1 MDADLGED
9 GCRPDDPFYDYLLL
23 PYLPPRPAAGK
34 LKSSDLLMESFAL
47 MDVAEEGRRVVEA
60 LIGELGPFRTVW
72 GIKNGLERKDLS
84 WELYVYRRDGG
95 RGEPTLD
102 GVLRALRPH
111 LAAPA
116 RPRLPHRWEL
126 FSLELDA
133 AGLAAG
139 RAGEIDVYVGMR
151 AYRADGEGLELK
163 NCYMFDDPG
172 LRLDRILERLLAA
185 VHAPRDGAE
194 MDRLL
199 PPRLLEGCPRVCVAN
214 KRRADGLYFSHLRLE
229 QLLFFFETH
238 GWPAEVREWVER
250 HAGRFDHLL
259 WDAGYDF
266 RQDSSGIRF
275 LRSGFYGFL

>member
-1 MDADLGED
+1 MDGE
-9 GCRPDDPFYDYLLL
+9 PFFDYLLL
-23 PYLPPRPAAGK
+23 PYTPLGPAEGK
-34 LKSSDLLMESFAL
+34 LKSADLLLESFAL
-47 MDVAEEGRRVVEA
+47 MGVAEEGRRVAEA
-60 LIGELGPFRTVW
+60 MTAELGPGRTVW
-72 GIKNGLERKDLS
+72 GIKHGLEEHGLEERALS

-111 LAAPA
+111 LAIPAASA

-163 NCYMFDDPG
+163 NCYMFEDPG
-172 LRLDRILERLLAA
+172 LRLDRVLERLLAA
-185 VHAPRDGAE
+185 VHAPRDGE
-194 MDRLL
+194 EIGRLL

-214 KRRADGLYFSHLRLE
+214 KRRADGLYFSHLRLD
-229 QLLFFFETH
+229 QLRFFFDTH
-238 GWPAEVREWVER
+238 GWPAELRSWVDR
-250 HAGRFDHLL
+250 HAGRLDHLL

-266 RQDSSGIRF
+266 RRDSSGLHF